1 MNTALL
7 LSGGTG
13 SRIPSNIPK
22 QYIHVNSRML
32 VTYALEP
39 LLTFPLIHRVVI
51 VAEQAWQEAIVE
63 DVRRAGLDFGLH
75 RRRKEAVEFQ
85 LCGF

>member
-13 SRIPSNIPK
+13 SRISTDIPK
-22 QYIHVNSRML
+22 QYLRVNGRML

-39 LLTFPLIHRVVI
+39 LLTFPLIHEVEI
-51 VAEQAWQEAIVE
+51 VAEEAWWEAS
-63 DVRRAGLDFGLH
+63 LH
-75 RRRKEAVEFQ
+75 GR
-85 LCGF
+85 